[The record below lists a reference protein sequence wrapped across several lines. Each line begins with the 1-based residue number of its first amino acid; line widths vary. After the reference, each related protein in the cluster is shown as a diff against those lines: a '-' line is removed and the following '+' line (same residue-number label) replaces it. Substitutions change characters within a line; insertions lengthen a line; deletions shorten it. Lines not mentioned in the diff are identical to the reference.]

1 MLIDHVMARCHKLSE
16 RLIRWFW
23 FYNYSTTHLW
33 YNTVWVV
40 GPKTVLHI
48 GYETDDVHNIAFL
61 NSVIHM
67 VLIIHKNIRKARLEY
82 KVMLL
87 FIGYWMAYYGKTT
100 LTLFSKNCIKR
111 PSEIDESAHS
121 FLFESRLYHLSSFY
135 KI

>member
-67 VLIIHKNIRKARLEY
+67 VLIIHKNIRK
-82 KVMLL
+82 MLL

-100 LTLFSKNCIKR
+100 LTVFSKNCIKR

-121 FLFESRLYHLSSFY
+121 FFFESRLYHLSSFY